1 MVLGLIMAGLSVAQG
16 VMGFADAQ
24 NAKGEAKASGI
35 LRQAAATSQY
45 AIRQQAIRV
54 ELNAAGMGASLLKKS
69 SYLNQRAAILDMQ
82 AISAKNSAVIY
93 DTLTVAENVR
103 REYEAAAL
111 ANEKNAKL
119 ERVAAKRAKSAADTD
134 AQDFERSGNALLAT
148 NRAAQA
154 ASGLTKSGSLAKVD
168 QDIVFRIMEGVA
180 RTKHAGDVK
189 YFDYIISAEG
199 LEKEVSDLRISKDAS
214 QAATATSI
222 RNIDDSTKLQ
232 LRGAMLGYRAA
243 QLQTTQAQNDLDI
256 ARQKA
261 SIDKQTAKTDATF
274 ATQNSRMQTSS
285 EVRQANASGINSVL
299 GAVTSLAGNKSVQG
313 AFETNFETNFPTLAT
328 KSIFK

>member
-1 MVLGLIMAGLSVAQG
+1 MVLGLITAGLSIAQG
-16 VMGFADAQ
+16 VMGFLDSG
-24 NAKGEAKASGI
+24 NAKDEAKKSGR
-35 LRQAAATSQY
+35 LRQQAATQQY
-45 AIRQQAIRV
+45 AISQQAIQL
-54 ELNAAGMGASLLKKS
+54 ELNAAEMGADLLKQS
-69 SYLNQRAAILDMQ
+69 GYLNEQAAILDME
-82 AISAKNSAVIY
+82 AIGVKNAAVIY

-103 REYEAAAL
+103 REYESAAA

-119 ERVAAKRAKSAADTD
+119 ERVAAKRSKSAAATD
-134 AQDFERSGNALLAT
+134 AQDFERSGNALLST

-154 ASGLTKSGSLAKVD
+154 ASGLTQSGSLAKVD

-189 YFDYIISAEG
+189 FFDYIISAEG

-222 RNIDDSTKLQ
+222 RNIDQSTQLQ
-232 LRGAMLGYRAA
+232 LRGAMLGFRAA

-256 ARQKA
+256 AKQKA
-261 SIDKQTAKTDATF
+261 SIDTQTARTNATF

-285 EVRQANASGINSVL
+285 EVRQANASGINSVF
-299 GAVTSLAGNKSVQG
+299 GAVTSLAGNKSVQ
-313 AFETNFETNFPTLAT
+313 ASFEANFPTLAT
-328 KSIFK
+328 KGIFR